1 VSGGTARRVDRVRIR
16 KEEIT
21 ISNQDAAKYWNDQAS
36 EFDEQP
42 DHGLKDPLVR
52 RAWKELLLPLLPIEP
67 VRIADIGCGTGSLSL
82 LLAEAGHHVSGLDI
96 SSKMVEIARAKIA
109 KAKLVADF
117 IVADAA
123 NPPWQAGTFDVVM
136 TRHVLWAMPD
146 PEAVLSCWLKLL
158 NPGGQLLLVE
168 GRWWTGTGL
177 SSHEV
182 KRLVL
187 KQRLEAEVVFLNDE
201 ALWGQSIRDERYLVR
216 SRK

>member
-1 VSGGTARRVDRVRIR
+1 
-16 KEEIT
+16 
-21 ISNQDAAKYWNDQAS
+21 
-36 EFDEQP
+36 
-42 DHGLKDPLVR
+42 
-52 RAWKELLLPLLPIEP
+52 LLLPLLPIEP

-109 KAKLVADF
+109 KAELVADF

-123 NPPWQAGTFDVVM
+123 NPPWQPGTFDVVM

-146 PEAVLSCWLKLL
+146 LETVLSIWLKLL

-168 GRWWTGTGL
+168 GRWSTGGGL
-177 SSHEV
+177 SSQEV

-201 ALWGQSIRDERYLVR
+201 ALWGRSIRDERYLVR